1 MRLTESPSAKRLA
14 LPCWTAPNYTAR
26 MTLEERVAALE
37 ERLGME
43 SGLRASQDR
52 DLASIA
58 TNVRAIN
65 HSMQALAITQS
76 EHNRKLEDL
85 AAVVDRHTGDLKEI
99 RNEMRAGFAALTT
112 LLTTLIEHGEPGEGA

>member
-1 MRLTESPSAKRLA
+1 MSS
-14 LPCWTAPNYTAR
+14 
-26 MTLEERVAALE
+26 LEERVAALE

-58 TNVRAIN
+58 ANVRAIN

-76 EHNRKLEDL
+76 EHNRKIEDL
-85 AAVVDRHTGDLKEI
+85 AAVVAGHTTDLADIKT
-99 RNEMRAGFAALTT
+99 EMRAGFGALTT
-112 LLTTLIEHGEPGEGA
+112 LLTTLIEQGEPGEGA